1 MQLPFLLGLFTED
14 FYWALALG
22 SMQTGSGVNNGY
34 NAHT

>member
-1 MQLPFLLGLFTED
+1 MQLPFLLGLFIELEYRD
-14 FYWALALG
+14 